1 MSERQRQQHQ
11 EQHDQRREHDNRRDH
26 HERRSHER
34 HQPAAMRTPPP
45 SPARPSHVLARGS
58 PGRLIYRTPDSPT
71 APDVSQPPRRR
82 SGLRFLRDFMNRE
95 SANRTVTTSSGE
107 RVTYQSLPTNDLADR
122 PMDDFS
128 DDEL

>member
-1 MSERQRQQHQ
+1 
-11 EQHDQRREHDNRRDH
+11 
-26 HERRSHER
+26 
-34 HQPAAMRTPPP
+34 
-45 SPARPSHVLARGS
+45 
-58 PGRLIYRTPDSPT
+58 
-71 APDVSQPPRRR
+71 
-82 SGLRFLRDFMNRE
+82 MNRE